1 VAWRCKH
8 VNLLLTFYMGIW
20 ESHGVSEALRSVPGW
35 FLRWQHANVTV
46 PVSSSLWLTQGSVPL
61 RRWANSHSPYHPFM
75 AGYYVRLAMAVL
87 LIALVAAFPPDATTF
102 THHFWPFFALSAI
115 GLVTSF
121 TSTLMFTA
129 IGSFFNR
136 VSDPDMGGAYLT
148 LLNTIANMGIILPKT
163 PLFYLMDVLTTTRCV
178 AVDGSSGSG
187 ALEGLVCPKKPRVM
201 AGVNECTSA
210 GGVCEAVSDGFYVVG
225 LSLAAAGVLL
235 GLLYVR
241 LFPALVALPLDR
253 WRAAARKQGVHSS

>member
-1 VAWRCKH
+1 M
-8 VNLLLTFYMGIW
+8 LT
-20 ESHGVSEALRSVPGW
+20 
-35 FLRWQHANVTV
+35 
-46 PVSSSLWLTQGSVPL
+46 
-61 RRWANSHSPYHPFM
+61 RRWATSHSPSHPFM

-87 LIALVAAFPPDATTF
+87 LITLVAAFPADASSF
-102 THHFWPFFALSAI
+102 THHFWPFLALSVV
-115 GLVTSF
+115 GLASSF

-136 VSDPDMGGAYLT
+136 ISDPEMGGAYLT

-163 PLFYLMDVLTTTRCV
+163 PTFYLMDVLTVTRCIV
-178 AVDGSSGSG
+178 PDGSSGAG
-187 ALEGLVCPKKPRVM
+187 ALEGLQCPKKTKDM

-225 LSLAAAGVLL
+225 LCLAGLGLLL
-235 GLLYVR
+235 GLLYMR

-253 WRAAARKQGVHSS
+253 WRAPARKQAVHSS